1 VKVAGASADELSPT
15 RKTASQQSVR
25 TLGTTIALPLL
36 ARADEV
42 IE

>member
-1 VKVAGASADELSPT
+1 VAGPSADELVANSQEHQRA
-15 RKTASQQSVR
+15 RK
-25 TLGTTIALPLL
+25 LGVTIALPLL